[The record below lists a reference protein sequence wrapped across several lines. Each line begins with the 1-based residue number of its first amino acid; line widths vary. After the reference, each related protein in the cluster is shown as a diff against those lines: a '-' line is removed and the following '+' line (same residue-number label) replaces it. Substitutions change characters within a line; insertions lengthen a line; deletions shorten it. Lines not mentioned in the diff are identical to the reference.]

1 MSALTFLGGFPQV
14 AVALALAFACA
25 LAIGFV
31 LLWLILGLVTRESY
45 NVTDASHNAPALV
58 LSDRAGA
65 RAGSDGSGRGG
76 ATGGPYLLPAAAPPN
91 RFVRVPKYFI
101 VTRGRVVRFPH
112 RSGASVEERWNRDQR
127 GGAA

>member
-1 MSALTFLGGFPQV
+1 MTALTYLGGFPQV

-25 LAIGFV
+25 FSIGFV

-45 NVTDASHNAPALV
+45 KVSDASQNAPALV
-58 LSDRAGA
+58 LSDGAGA
-65 RAGSDGSGRGG
+65 RSRSDSSGSGG

-101 VTRGRVVRFPH
+101 VPRGRVVRFPR
-112 RSGASVEERWNRDQR
+112 RSGAGSEECWHRVQR
-127 GGAA
+127 GCAA

>member
-1 MSALTFLGGFPQV
+1 MSAVTFLGGFPQV
-14 AVALALAFACA
+14 AVALAFAFAGA

-45 NVTDASHNAPALV
+45 NVTDASHNTPALV
-58 LSDRAGA
+58 LSGRAGA
-65 RAGSDGSGRGG
+65 RAGSDRGGNGG

-91 RFVRVPKYFI
+91 RFVRGPKYFI
-101 VTRGRVVRFPH
+101 VTRGRVVRFP
-112 RSGASVEERWNRDQR
+112 RRPGAGSEERWNRDRR